1 MTEFTAGCM
10 SGLAQNI
17 IGHPL
22 DTLKVMIQNNKK
34 IDNFKNINLLSKKY
48 YKGVLY
54 PTALSILL
62 NGISFQTNHLLK
74 NNHNK
79 KNHFL
84 NGFLTGFITSP
95 IVYIFEVCKVKKQ
108 MQQKIDFNK
117 VHKTKG
123 FFMTICRESLAMS
136 LYFGTY
142 YSLSEKKY
150 SSLFSGGFAGLINWS
165 FTYPIDVIK
174 NRQMSQ
180 DITIKQ
186 AINMGAMWKGYTIC
200 AIRGI
205 IVNSIGFYVYEATKS
220 NLN

>member
-84 NGFLTGFITSP
+84 NGFLTGFITIPSAVLLSNISNP
-95 IVYIFEVCKVKKQ
+95 NCSGIVELKLI
-108 MQQKIDFNK
+108 
-117 VHKTKG
+117 
-123 FFMTICRESLAMS
+123 
-136 LYFGTY
+136 LYFIT
-142 YSLSEKKY
+142 
-150 SSLFSGGFAGLINWS
+150 FS
-165 FTYPIDVIK
+165 
-174 NRQMSQ
+174 
-180 DITIKQ
+180 
-186 AINMGAMWKGYTIC
+186 
-200 AIRGI
+200 
-205 IVNSIGFYVYEATKS
+205 
-220 NLN
+220 